1 MVQIADVAPPSG
13 MAGDFYDFTLT
24 AADGA
29 EPYAWDGDDAN
40 PLPAGLTLGPTGRI
54 SGRPVAAGTT
64 RFTAHVTDRNQQT
77 STRDFTIIVG
87 PRLTI
92 LDDISP
98 SSSRTDAGHAVLADL
113 RAAGGVPPYRWAP
126 SPESTWPAWLDQI
139 DPDSGRISGAL
150 GQPGRVAV
158 RVQVSDDGHRVASAD
173 YVIRSRLHS
182 RWRHPIRRRRKE
194 YRANIA
200 RLLIAVGSSW
210 RARLRHVT
218 VWLGFLGIMA
228 PLGGTI
234 WLVVYSFYTPG
245 PHPVYL
251 GTGVL
256 VSLAAFVAGCFVG
269 FLFGIPRVV
278 SSGELRQKGSDS
290 SAPGLPGS
298 SASTNLAEVSDWLT
312 KLVLGAG
319 LVELTRLGTPLG
331 KLIDAVAASL
341 YSAPAGAST
350 VHAAKVMAGALLFGY
365 VTMGLLDGY
374 IVTTTWY
381 QNKITK
387 AQ

>member
-1 MVQIADVAPPSG
+1 MVQIADVSPPPG
-13 MAGDFYDFTLT
+13 MAGDFYDFTLST
-24 AADGA
+24 VEGA
-29 EPYAWDGDDAN
+29 EPCTWNDDDAN
-40 PLPAGLTLGPTGRI
+40 PLPAGLTLGPTGKI

-64 RFTAHVTDRNQQT
+64 RFTAHVTDRDQQT
-77 STRDFTIIVG
+77 GTRDFTIIVG

-98 SSSRTDAGHAVLADL
+98 SASKTDAGHAVLADL

-126 SPESTWPAWLDQI
+126 APESIWPAWLDQI
-139 DPDSGRISGAL
+139 DPQTGRISGAL

-158 RVQVSDDGHRVASAD
+158 RVQVTDSGNRVAGAD

-182 RWRHPIRRRRKE
+182 RWRHPIRRRHKE
-194 YRANIA
+194 YRINIA

-218 VWLGFLGIMA
+218 TWLGFLGIMA

-234 WLVVYSFYTPG
+234 WLVVYAFYTPG

-278 SSGELRQKGSDS
+278 SSGQLRLTGSDS
-290 SAPGLPGS
+290 SAAGTAG

-331 KLIDAVAASL
+331 KLIDTVAASL
-341 YSAPAGAST
+341 HSAPASAST
-350 VHAAKVMAGALLFGY
+350 VQAAKVMAGALLFGY
-365 VTMGLLDGY
+365 VVMGLLDGY

-381 QNKITK
+381 QARITK
-387 AQ
+387 MQ